1 MLLLTLGNKHK
12 KFTMPFITTNS
23 VSLSG
28 SSEEV
33 KLFYQDIGRGR
44 PVVLI
49 HGWPLNQEM
58 WEYQVNELPK
68 HNIRVITYDRRGFG
82 KSSRPWDGY
91 DYDTF
96 AEDLKLI
103 LEKLNLTDITLVGFS
118 MGGGEVARYL
128 SKYNADGRVTKAAL
142 ISAVTPY
149 LLRTDDNPTGLP
161 QEMFDEI
168 KQQLEEDRPKFLAGF
183 AKSFYGVNL
192 FNHPVSEEFL
202 QRDLMLTLNSASYAT
217 IKAMQAW
224 SATDFRADLDKITI
238 PVLVLHGKDDAT
250 VPIDASAEETIKRLP
265 HAEYIV
271 YDDAPHGL
279 FYTHKHR
286 FNEEIINFINR

>member
-1 MLLLTLGNKHK
+1 
-12 KFTMPFITTNS
+12 MPFITTNS

-44 PVVLI
+44 PVVFI
-49 HGWPLNQEM
+49 HGWPLNHEM

-82 KSSRPWDGY
+82 KSSRPWEGY

-96 AEDLKLI
+96 AQDLKLI
-103 LEKLNLTDITLVGFS
+103 LEHLNLTNVTLAGFS

-128 SKYNADGRVTKAAL
+128 AKYNTDGRVTKAAL

-149 LLRTDDNPTGLP
+149 LLKTDDNPTGLP
-161 QEMFDEI
+161 QQMFDEI
-168 KQQLEEDRPKFLAGF
+168 KQQLEEDRPKFLASF
-183 AKSFYGVNL
+183 AKTFYGVNL
-192 FNHPVSEEFL
+192 FSHPVSEEFL
-202 QRDLMLTLNSASYAT
+202 QHNLMLTLNSAGYST

-224 SATDFRADLDKITI
+224 SATDFRADLDTIKI
-238 PVLVLHGKDDAT
+238 PLLVLHGKEDQT
-250 VPIDASAEETIKRLP
+250 VPIDASAEETIKRVP

-279 FYTHKHR
+279 FYTHRHR
-286 FNEEIINFINR
+286 FNDEMINFINR